1 MPLWQPADELRLI
14 ERTVIQG
21 EADVSNGVSQTEL
34 SETIAFCA
42 NAWDGVNPKERAA
55 ILQKIQ
61 LAVDSATSKDSSS
74 EDRNPEA
81 ILDKVQ
87 QALSEEEVRVM
98 NYIRA
103 RQLLRTEDTMHIEN
117 FSTDVIDGL
126 APHVQRG
133 CLTLRK
139 AVPMT
144 AGDGVE
150 TRQTIG

>member
-1 MPLWQPADELRLI
+1 M
-14 ERTVIQG
+14 
-21 EADVSNGVSQTEL
+21 SNGVSQNEL

-42 NAWDGVNPKERAA
+42 NAWDGVHPGQRAA

-61 LAVDSATSKDSSS
+61 RAVDDSASKDSSD
-74 EDRNPEA
+74 DRNPEA
-81 ILDKVQ
+81 ILEVVQ

-98 NYIRA
+98 KYIRA
-103 RQLLRTEDTMHIEN
+103 RQLLRTEDTMHIEY

-139 AVPMT
+139 AVPLA
-144 AGDGVE
+144 AGGVE
-150 TRQTIG
+150 TRQSIG